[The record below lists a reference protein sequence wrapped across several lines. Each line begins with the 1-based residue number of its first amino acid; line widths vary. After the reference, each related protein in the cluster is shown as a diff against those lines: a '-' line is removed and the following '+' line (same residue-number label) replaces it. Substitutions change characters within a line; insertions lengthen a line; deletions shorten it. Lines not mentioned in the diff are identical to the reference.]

1 MIQLEGKY
9 SKDCKI
15 WTDNIDQNAL
25 QQVYDLINSVEF
37 TNVPV
42 RVMPDVCAGET
53 TIVGLTYPLISG
65 FIAPS
70 HIGSDAGCSV
80 SLEFFSGTVEDEML
94 PLIEHRLK
102 QEIPSGKEICASR
115 QFDVKEFLKFLRTE
129 LQRIYQSSNGLI
141 ILPEF
146 NRESDL
152 EEWLGDIGEDL
163 GIFYKSIGSIG
174 SGNHYIELDL
184 CEDGRLAFTV
194 HTGSRSL
201 GLKVFKKWQRLADST
216 KISQSGE
223 KKIRKENKG
232 KPQEEIE
239 RLIIEYKKTL
249 HPGYLMGENLRGYLT
264 DIAICQIYA
273 RWNHKVILEKAAKII
288 AKVGGGK
295 VDEIITT
302 THNYIDFDTVDGIPM
317 VRKGSVRA
325 NEDEVFLLP
334 FNMRDGLVI
343 CKGKGNVDW
352 NCSCS
357 HGSGR
362 KYSRSQAK
370 KRITLKEFE
379 KSMKGICST
388 SVCQGTIDESPMAYK
403 DTEEIIELIKD
414 TADIE
419 HRLKPLLNIKGGGE

>member
-129 LQRIYQSSNGLI
+129 LQRIYQNSNGLI

-174 SGNHYIELDL
+174 
-184 CEDGRLAFTV
+184 
-194 HTGSRSL
+194 
-201 GLKVFKKWQRLADST
+201 
-216 KISQSGE
+216 
-223 KKIRKENKG
+223 
-232 KPQEEIE
+232 
-239 RLIIEYKKTL
+239 
-249 HPGYLMGENLRGYLT
+249 
-264 DIAICQIYA
+264 
-273 RWNHKVILEKAAKII
+273 
-288 AKVGGGK
+288 
-295 VDEIITT
+295 
-302 THNYIDFDTVDGIPM
+302 
-317 VRKGSVRA
+317 
-325 NEDEVFLLP
+325 
-334 FNMRDGLVI
+334 
-343 CKGKGNVDW
+343 
-352 NCSCS
+352 
-357 HGSGR
+357 
-362 KYSRSQAK
+362 
-370 KRITLKEFE
+370 
-379 KSMKGICST
+379 
-388 SVCQGTIDESPMAYK
+388 
-403 DTEEIIELIKD
+403 
-414 TADIE
+414 
-419 HRLKPLLNIKGGGE
+419 GGEEMIASILVNS